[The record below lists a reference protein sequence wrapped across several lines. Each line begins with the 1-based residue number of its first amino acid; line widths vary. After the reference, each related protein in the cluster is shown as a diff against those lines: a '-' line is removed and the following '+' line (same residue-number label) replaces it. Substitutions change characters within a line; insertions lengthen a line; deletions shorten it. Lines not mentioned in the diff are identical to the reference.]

1 MTVKQIEK
9 ILKTYDP
16 QFKMTE
22 RKNVL
27 RQVLSKFK
35 SLSRYIN
42 EEAEISKIAKEMTES
57 FKLLYSRTHND
68 KYLTY
73 MRTLNECII
82 STMSFE
88 DALDSL
94 NASELKGS
102 GADLINK
109 AIPLYKNIKI
119 DYDTFLK
126 AVEFYD
132 LNND

>member
-1 MTVKQIEK
+1 
-9 ILKTYDP
+9 
-16 QFKMTE
+16 MTE